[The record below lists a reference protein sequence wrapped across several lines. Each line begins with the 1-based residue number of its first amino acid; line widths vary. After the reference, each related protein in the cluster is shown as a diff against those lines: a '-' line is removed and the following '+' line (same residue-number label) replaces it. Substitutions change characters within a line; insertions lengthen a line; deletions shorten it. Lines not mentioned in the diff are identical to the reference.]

1 MANYDV
7 TLAYKGVEF
16 NVIVEGEPCMYEGI
30 YDDIR
35 LRKADGTP
43 MSERLEKA
51 LMKEYGDD
59 YFAEY
64 LYELGAY
71 ADNDY

>member
-16 NVIVEGEPCMYEGI
+16 NVIVEGEPCIYEGI

-51 LMKEYGDD
+51 LIKKYGEDS
-59 YFAEY
+59 FAEN
-64 LYELGAY
+64 LYEIGECG
-71 ADNDY
+71 D

>member
-16 NVIVEGEPCMYEGI
+16 NVIVEGEPCIYEGI

-43 MSERLEKA
+43 MDRDWETS
-51 LMKEYGDD
+51 
-59 YFAEY
+59 
-64 LYELGAY
+64 
-71 ADNDY
+71 

>member
-16 NVIVEGEPCMYEGI
+16 NVIVEGEPCIYEGI

-51 LMKEYGDD
+51 LFKKYGEDS
-59 YFAEY
+59 FAEN
-64 LYELGAY
+64 LYEIGEGG
-71 ADNDY
+71 DY